1 MKKKLVAS
9 DVLCAADRPSSQ
21 RQTDNVFS
29 AAGKNRGKSNGF

>member
-9 DVLCAADRPSSQ
+9 DVLGAAGRPSSQ

-29 AAGKNRGKSNGF
+29 AAGKNRGKSN